1 MCWCATITAMLRR
14 GGTRPERDRYLFC
27 LQAVTGGAQCERAAG
42 TARAV
47 EITERNHMLNV
58 N

>member
-1 MCWCATITAMLRR
+1 MCWCSTITAMLRC
-14 GGTRPERDRYLFC
+14 GGRRLERNRYLVC

-42 TARAV
+42 TPRAV

>member
-1 MCWCATITAMLRR
+1 MRR
-14 GGTRPERDRYLFC
+14 CGGGKLERDRYLAC
-27 LQAVTGGAQCERAAG
+27 LQAVTRGAQCERAAG
-42 TARAV
+42 TPRAV